1 MAIKVYVDSDV
12 VISSLI
18 SSSGAAYLLL
28 NSVEDIEL
36 IISNHSLAEL
46 EIVVDRLK
54 IEKKRL
60 FNLPQNNFKI
70 ITLDQSIKRLKNKYS
85 EYVSDPNDTHIVAGA
100 TAAQTSFLITYNIKH
115 FKMEKIK
122 KDFNIIVLTPAMF
135 TQYLR
140 SL

>member
-60 FNLPQNNFKI
+60 FNLSQNNFKI